1 MSTETRNPRSLNL
14 SEMSAVEIVQLMN
27 EEDRSVAEAVSAC
40 ADSIARMAEVYA
52 ETIRNGN
59 RVFYLGAGTSGGLA
73 LLDAAEMPP
82 TFGISADTVI
92 ALTAEEGIDYTGNAE
107 DSQSKAVEQLKAYG
121 LCSND
126 FVIGLAA
133 SGSTPYV
140 VEGLRYAKTVGAVT
154 AAIACNE
161 ESVIGSLADY
171 KAEVLTGPEVLT
183 GSTRLKAGTAEK
195 MILNMLSTTAMVL
208 NGKVMSNFMVDMKP
222 SNAKL
227 MKRAISIVTEV
238 TGCEKTQAEAA
249 MHSTGNHVKSAIEYI
264 MQVQNRR
271 GGD

>member
-1 MSTETRNPRSLNL
+1 MGTEARNPESLNL
-14 SEMSAVEIVQLMN
+14 SELNAIEIVHLMN
-27 EEDRSVAEAVSAC
+27 EEDRKVAEAVHAC
-40 ADSIARMAEVYA
+40 EDSIARIAEVYA

-82 TFGISADTVI
+82 TFGVSADTVI
-92 ALTAEEGIDYTGNAE
+92 ALSAEEGLDFTGNAE
-107 DSQSKAVEQLKAYG
+107 DSQSKAVEQLKAHG
-121 LCSND
+121 LNAKD
-126 FVIGLAA
+126 LVIGLAA

-140 VEGLRYAKTVGAVT
+140 VEGMRYARTIGATT

-161 ESVIGSLADY
+161 KSVIGDLADY

-195 MILNMLSTTAMVL
+195 MVLNMLSTAAMVL
-208 NGKVMSNFMVDMKP
+208 NGKVISNFMVDMKP

-227 MKRAISIVTEV
+227 IKRAISIVMEV
-238 TGCEKTQAEAA
+238 TGCDEAQAEAA
-249 MHSTGNHVKSAIEYI
+249 MRQSDNHIKTAIESI
-264 MQVQNRR
+264 AQDQDRR